1 MLSLCVSSLAFFA
14 RSIDVG
20 RGRQATLQGTGPPV
34 VFSTGLYGTMPTFL
48 YNDLFSRM
56 TKNVTLV
63 RVDQALVSETALEGV
78 VRALGV
84 DKVGLMAHSSFDVSI
99 LASPVLRSVVLCD
112 PVVFPA
118 VAMPSMFATPELAP
132 PAVELAA
139 PVLNIRAGRSYDPAL
154 TPIPEYLKPQPTDES
169 LWTEVTVPGV
179 GHADVLDDVWA
190 DMGPRFIPWMNGP
203 EPPSKPFREW
213 SREDSKASTTR
224 AVRHA
229 YRQQVADLALA
240 HLLAEADVLPPA
252 PED

>member
-1 MLSLCVSSLAFFA
+1 MCVSSLAFFA

-99 LASPVLRSVVLCD
+99 LASSALRSAVLCD
-112 PVVFPA
+112 PVAFPA
-118 VAMPSMFATPELAP
+118 VAMPSMFATPELAS
-132 PAVELAA
+132 PAVELAV
-139 PVLNIRAGRSYDPAL
+139 PVLSIRAEQSYDPARA
-154 TPIPEYLKPQPTDES
+154 PVPEFLKPNPADAS
-169 LWTEVTVPGV
+169 LWKEVTIPGV

-190 DMGPRFIPWMNGP
+190 DMGPHFIPWTNTP
-203 EPPSKPFREW
+203 QSPS
-213 SREDSKASTTR
+213 TR
-224 AVRHA
+224 AVRRA
-229 YRQQVADLALA
+229 YRKEVADLALA
-240 HLLAEADVLPPA
+240 HLLAEVDLLPVV